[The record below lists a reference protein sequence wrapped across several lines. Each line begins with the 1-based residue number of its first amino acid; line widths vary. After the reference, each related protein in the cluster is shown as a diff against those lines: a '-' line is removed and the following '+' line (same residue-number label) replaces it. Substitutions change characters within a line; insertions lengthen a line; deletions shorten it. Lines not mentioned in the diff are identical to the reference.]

1 MPGIVDA
8 AAMIPVK
15 SVGVPRLMA
24 KGFSTGSFD
33 MVELKI
39 AKAPMTQRI
48 KKYGSV
54 RAFLDFANCINNQQ
68 ITV

>member
-1 MPGIVDA
+1 VEA
-8 AAMIPVK
+8 AAMNPVR
-15 SVGVPRLMA
+15 SAGVLSFETK
-24 KGFSTGSFD
+24 KGRTGSFD